1 MTPGYKD
8 AKAKLSTLS
17 GAEQEAFLHRIL
29 ERKQALTKAAQ
40 PWPMVAIMAWLAGIL
55 VFAASAAR
63 EERSWFLLGLGLL
76 FILSG
81 WGFELVAARKKR
93 EFERAHPFE
102 ETVR

>member
-17 GAEQEAFLHRIL
+17 GPEQEAFLRRIL

-63 EERSWFLLGLGLL
+63 EERSWFLLGLGLV
-76 FILSG
+76 FAA
-81 WGFELVAARKKR
+81 GFADASALHDAAHDQRHAIA
-93 EFERAHPFE
+93 FPCH
-102 ETVR
+102 